1 MNFCKGRLNRIT
13 LTSISRALI
22 IWQCSTAIF
31 TAPEIMQKACSLLL
45 FSISETI
52 GVI

>member
-1 MNFCKGRLNRIT
+1 MNFCKGPLNRIA
-13 LTSISRALI
+13 LTSVSRALI
-22 IWQCSTAIF
+22 IWQCSTTIF
-31 TAPEIMQKACSLLL
+31 ASPEVMQKARSLLL

>member
-1 MNFCKGRLNRIT
+1 MNFCKGRLNRIA
-13 LTSISRALI
+13 LTSINRALI
-22 IWQCSTAIF
+22 IWQCSTTIF
-31 TAPEIMQKACSLLL
+31 AGPEVVQKARRLLL